1 MIEAAEL
8 ALRFVKGRK
17 PEDLLNDDML
27 RMALLHAVQIV
38 GEAAA
43 KVSDEVKNEAP
54 DIPWSLIV
62 GMRNRLVHG
71 YMEID
76 DDILWST
83 VTDRMPA
90 LLTSLRAIAGR
101 SGQ

>member
-1 MIEAAEL
+1 MKQPDAVRIVHMIEAAEL
-8 ALRFVKGRK
+8 ALRFIKGRK

-71 YMEID
+71 
-76 DDILWST
+76 
-83 VTDRMPA
+83 
-90 LLTSLRAIAGR
+90 
-101 SGQ
+101 